1 MKYKVLV
8 GNGCSFTDFDEG
20 ESWVDKLGNI
30 GGFLKT
36 FNISEGGSGNKYILH
51 NSISYLEQLKKKYD
65 SSDILFVNQWT
76 GTARQDVFVD
86 EILGF
91 NLKPIP
97 RNPKLQEDEKPRK
110 LGWACSGGSNDLIE
124 VTKFGRIVKFAINFL
139 QGRKEYDTDFA
150 NEGFE
155 LDIKSD
161 FFQPYHGMYSN
172 YHFNMIE
179 YLSNILFLQYYLEQ
193 NNIDYIFFSSWDNI
207 TQHDYLGTFADLSK
221 IPHINYLWKQVNQE
235 NWIYFDSNVQNL
247 EYKKFIKSKSP
258 YGGFWQFMSEDKER
272 IDDWNHP
279 TLKAHKDMGNH
290 IHKLIKDETFSNIRL

>member
-8 GNGCSFTDFDEG
+8 GNGCSFTQFDEG
-20 ESWVDKLGNI
+20 KSWVDKLGNI

-51 NSISYLEQLKKKYD
+51 NSISYLEQLKKKYE

-97 RNPKLQEDEKPRK
+97 RNRKLQEDEKPRK

-124 VTKFGRIVKFAINFL
+124 VTKFGKIIKFAINFL
-139 QGRKEYDTDFA
+139 QGREEYDKDLA
-150 NEGFE
+150 DDGFE

-179 YLSNILFLQYYLEQ
+179 YLSNILFLQYYLDQ
-193 NNIDYIFFSSWDNI
+193 NNIDYIFFSGWDNI
-207 TQHDYLGTFADLSK
+207 TQNNHTEDFFDLSRF
-221 IPHINYLWKQVNQE
+221 PHISYLWNQIKQE
-235 NWIYFDSNVQNL
+235 NWIYFESNVKNFDCKEL
-247 EYKKFIKSKSP
+247 IKTKSP
-258 YGGFWQFMSEDKER
+258 YGGFWQFLAEERVRINVHDHPSEKGH
-272 IDDWNHP
+272 N
-279 TLKAHKDMGNH
+279 DMGKH
-290 IHKLIKDETFSNIRL
+290 IYRLIKDETFSNIRL